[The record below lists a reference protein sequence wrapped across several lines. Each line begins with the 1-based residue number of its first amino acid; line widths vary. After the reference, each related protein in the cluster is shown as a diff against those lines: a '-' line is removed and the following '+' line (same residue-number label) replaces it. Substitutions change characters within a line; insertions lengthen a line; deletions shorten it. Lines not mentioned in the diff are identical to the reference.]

1 MNPIAF
7 HFNGKSFNKYS
18 KQELAV
24 IYNYLYNNSSDN
36 DQSDYELFTFD
47 NTYCSQRNEVSNPML
62 IDCCRKLNLQ
72 YVNLGED
79 IYLSKIK
86 SNYPADLRPRQ
97 HLVFQGWKR
106 TDYFPL
112 VKVLSLY
119 HYLKDNPNFKKKY
132 LLMLDQADLLLVDNP
147 RHKIEL
153 FKSKKCGMIFAA
165 ESKCMYFAM
174 RVRQS
179 EHYADTNKYFANYT
193 DVKDFE
199 TKIYSQDCYTSNGV
213 KMLYL
218 NGGAMMC
225 EKDYFISLVEKYLG
239 FIVEFMNLNEQTV
252 MHHLHFMYYPEILVD
267 NKCEMFQCM
276 GPKKVEVKL

>member
-24 IYNYLYNNSSDN
+24 IYNYLDNNSSDN

-86 SNYPADLRPRQ
+86 SNYPAHLRPRQ

-119 HYLKDNPNFKKKY
+119 NYLKDNTNFKKKY
-132 LLMLDQADLLLVDNP
+132 
-147 RHKIEL
+147 
-153 FKSKKCGMIFAA
+153 F
-165 ESKCMYFAM
+165 Y
-174 RVRQS
+174 
-179 EHYADTNKYFANYT
+179 
-193 DVKDFE
+193 
-199 TKIYSQDCYTSNGV
+199 
-213 KMLYL
+213 
-218 NGGAMMC
+218 
-225 EKDYFISLVEKYLG
+225 
-239 FIVEFMNLNEQTV
+239 
-252 MHHLHFMYYPEILVD
+252 
-267 NKCEMFQCM
+267 
-276 GPKKVEVKL
+276 